1 MSDLSQGKRNFLALD
16 ATVLAA
22 KERHE
27 HIKLDVQLNRIRFLF
42 PSGMNTLPLI
52 EECRAL
58 KALDDFDLM
67 FDMTMQLIAE
77 KPVHIYLMDYN
88 DKEHL
93 VAKFMVTDRYM
104 DLRGVPFINKYPVVV
119 TWLVDFVSGMLTK
132 KFPRLSEEEMS
143 SMTIEE

>member
-1 MSDLSQGKRNFLALD
+1 
-16 ATVLAA
+16 
-22 KERHE
+22 
-27 HIKLDVQLNRIRFLF
+27 
-42 PSGMNTLPLI
+42 
-52 EECRAL
+52 
-58 KALDDFDLM
+58 M
-67 FDMTMQLIAE
+67 FDITMQLMVE

-119 TWLVDFVSGMLTK
+119 TWLVDFVAGMLAK
-132 KFPRLSEEEMS
+132 KFPRLSEEELS